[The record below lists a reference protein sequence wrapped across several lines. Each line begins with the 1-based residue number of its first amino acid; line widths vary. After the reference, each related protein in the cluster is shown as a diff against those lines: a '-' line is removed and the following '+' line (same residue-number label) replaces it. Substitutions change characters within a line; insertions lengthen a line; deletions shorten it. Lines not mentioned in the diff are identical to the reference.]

1 MSLSTVQVDTPIVKL
16 SNVNKIYGFTIAL
29 KKVNLTINRGEIIG
43 LIGHNGA
50 GKSTLLKIISL
61 LIHPTSGDIKL
72 FNTEVKQNQYQLKKE
87 IGVLLSH
94 SFFYDDLTGREN
106 LEYYLRLNKRV
117 KNPKEIVKEA
127 VKQYN
132 LRMYIDRPV
141 HELSTGMAKKLE
153 ILRVT
158 LPNPPLLLLDEP
170 FSGLDVENRKFLDHI
185 ISDTN
190 QKPNRSVIICSH
202 DFRSIAR
209 YCNQVFYLEK
219 GRIIKSLTPSE
230 YDFFLEKQN

>member
-1 MSLSTVQVDTPIVKL
+1 MSLRTVQVDTPVVEL
-16 SNVNKIYGFTIAL
+16 SNMSKVYGFTIAL
-29 KKVNLTINRGEIIG
+29 KKINLTINKGEIIG
-43 LIGHNGA
+43 FIGNNGA

-61 LIHPTSGDIKL
+61 LVRPTFGETKL
-72 FNTEVKQNQYQLKKE
+72 FETEVKQNQYLLKKE

-106 LEYYLRLNKRV
+106 LEYYLRLNKRI
-117 KNPKEIVKEA
+117 KNPKEIVRNA

-132 LRMYIDRPV
+132 LKMYIDRPV

-153 ILRVT
+153 ILRVI

-170 FSGLDVENRKFLDHI
+170 FSGLDVENKQFLDQI
-185 ISDTN
+185 ITDTN
-190 QKPNRSVIICSH
+190 QKSNRTVIICSH
-202 DFRSIAR
+202 DFGSIAR
-209 YCNQVFYLEK
+209 HCSRVFYLEK
-219 GRIIKSLTPSE
+219 GRITKVLTPSE